1 MLSPKKLQF
10 NKLHRRDSKYN
21 KKRSA
26 RLVRG
31 LFGLKSLSYSRLTS
45 QQLESARR
53 AMTKK
58 MNRIGKIFLRTFPS
72 LPVTKKPLEIRM
84 GKGKGSLS
92 YWCYPVKIG
101 EIIFEFQGISQRIAE
116 EVGRL
121 GASKLPV
128 QVRFVKI
135 KQKN

>member
-1 MLSPKKLQF
+1 
-10 NKLHRRDSKYN
+10 
-21 KKRSA
+21 
-26 RLVRG
+26 
-31 LFGLKSLSYSRLTS
+31 
-45 QQLESARR
+45 
-53 AMTKK
+53 
-58 MNRIGKIFLRTFPS
+58 
-72 LPVTKKPLEIRM
+72 M

-128 QVRFVKI
+128 QVRFVMI

>member
-31 LFGLKSLSYSRLTS
+31 LFGLKSLSCSRLTS

-72 LPVTKKPLEIRM
+72 LPVTKNRWKLE
-84 GKGKGSLS
+84 
-92 YWCYPVKIG
+92 WVKVKEVFPIG
-101 EIIFEFQGISQRIAE
+101 VIQ
-116 EVGRL
+116 
-121 GASKLPV
+121 
-128 QVRFVKI
+128 
-135 KQKN
+135 